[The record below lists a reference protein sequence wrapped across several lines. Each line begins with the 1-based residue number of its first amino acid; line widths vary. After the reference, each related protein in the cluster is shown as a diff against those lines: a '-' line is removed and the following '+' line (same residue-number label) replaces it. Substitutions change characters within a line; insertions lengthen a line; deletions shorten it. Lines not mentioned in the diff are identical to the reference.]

1 MQANVTTFQ
10 NDIDDMINISRTRDK
25 NAAPGYPNFVGFDN
39 GVPVFAY
46 YNVNKARIRGVE
58 SELKVPFGDDWKV
71 TLNYTYNDGRDL
83 SNGGD
88 KPLQELPFHTG
99 NGRVDWSP
107 IQDWTFYL
115 AGSYT
120 GKQRATSA
128 TAKTPG
134 GYTTWDIGG
143 SWQATK
149 DVKLRAGVLNVGDKD
164 LNRDD
169 YSYNEDGRRYF
180 MAVDYRF

>member
-1 MQANVTTFQ
+1 M
-10 NDIDDMINISRTRDK
+10 
-25 NAAPGYPNFVGFDN
+25 
-39 GVPVFAY
+39 
-46 YNVNKARIRGVE
+46 
-58 SELKVPFGDDWKV
+58 
-71 TLNYTYNDGRDL
+71 
-83 SNGGD
+83 
-88 KPLQELPFHTG
+88 
-99 NGRVDWSP
+99 DWSP

-120 GKQRATSA
+120 GKQRATTA
-128 TAKTPG
+128 TSKTPG

-143 SWQATK
+143 AWQATK